1 MARLLGSKNKVKKNV
16 VYKKYLLAV
25 DKDIEEWFI
34 GQEKKARYLND
45 LIRKDYEEYLRKKYE
60 EYLKNQEEQA

>member
-16 VYKKYLLAV
+16 VYKKYLLLV
-25 DKDIEEWFI
+25 DKDIEQWFI

-45 LIRKDYEEYLRKKYE
+45 LIRKDYEEH
-60 EYLKNQEEQA
+60 LKNQEEKA

>member
-45 LIRKDYEEYLRKKYE
+45 LIRKDYEEYL
-60 EYLKNQEEQA
+60 KNQEEQA